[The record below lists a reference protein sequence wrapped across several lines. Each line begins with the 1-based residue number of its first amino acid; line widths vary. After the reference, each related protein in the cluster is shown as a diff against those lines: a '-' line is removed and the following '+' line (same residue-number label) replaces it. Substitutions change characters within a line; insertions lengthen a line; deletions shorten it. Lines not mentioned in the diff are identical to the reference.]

1 MDKPRLKLSKRLKAL
16 AEMVPKDSKNV
27 VDVGTDHGHL
37 IINLILESEIE
48 HAYGLDIAL
57 GPLKHASENVKA
69 YNCESK
75 ITLLKMNGLAEFNH
89 EANTFIIAGMGAE
102 TILDILNT
110 YAFQPNQTILI
121 QSNTKQ
127 PYLRK
132 SLAERGF
139 KIVDER
145 FLYDNKQAVFIMEVK
160 LGITTLSIEASVL
173 GPILMTKRNEAYDN
187 YLAHRLESLKRI
199 VLFNQEVHQE
209 IRILENYLNEV
220 KT

>member
-16 AEMVPKDSKNV
+16 AEMVPKDTKNI

-48 HAYGLDIAL
+48 HAYGLDIAS
-57 GPLKHASENVKA
+57 GPLGHAADNVKT
-69 YNCESK
+69 YNCESN
-75 ITLLKMNGLAEFNH
+75 ITLLKMNGLAEFKH
-89 EANTFIIAGMGAE
+89 EADTFIIAGMGAE

-110 YAFQPNQTILI
+110 YTFQPNHTILI

-132 SLAERGF
+132 SLTERGF

-145 FLYDNKQAVFIMEVK
+145 FLYDNKQAVFIMKVK
-160 LGITTLSIEASVL
+160 LGITTISEEASVL
-173 GPILMTKRNEAYDN
+173 GPILMTKRNEAYVS
-187 YLAHRLESLKRI
+187 YLSKRIESLKSI
-199 VLFNQEVHQE
+199 VLFNKEVHQE